1 MLLSHGYLRTDR
13 AQIANSVHFSIV
25 QAASCERLS
34 VKRVRYSF
42 RRRYVKWKRY
52 VMVVKLAGNR
62 RDIFEETSISNSFQ
76 SAPCQFGTVFSLSFK
91 KIYYISE
98 RLIFTN
104 IIIVIVQD
112 NDEIPRSLNIKDCKY
127 RINN

>member
-25 QAASCERLS
+25 PAASCERVS
-34 VKRVRYSF
+34 VKSVRYSF

-62 RDIFEETSISNSFQ
+62 RDIFEETNTSNSF
-76 SAPCQFGTVFSLSFK
+76 LN
-91 KIYYISE
+91 YIK
-98 RLIFTN
+98 LA
-104 IIIVIVQD
+104 
-112 NDEIPRSLNIKDCKY
+112 KD
-127 RINN
+127 